1 MQATKSQQTIRR
13 DSGRRK
19 GDFTSS
25 TDGRMELA
33 AELLDRIYDPIRD
46 EMHQVGQNL
55 KDLGRDQSPFLSQI
69 LDHVMD
75 NTGKRL
81 RPALALL
88 ASRFH
93 PYDRHAVET
102 MASAVELLHV
112 AALVHD
118 DFLDNSNIRR
128 GRATI
133 GSLWGRNAAVL
144 VGDFVLATAAKLV
157 CDTGDIRVMQLF
169 AQATVQLSSGELHEM
184 AGAYNWRQSREDYLQ
199 RIHDKTASL
208 FATTGEAGAIL
219 SGAPEPITEALR
231 DYGFNLGMAFQIVD
245 DILDFDATR
254 EEMGKPVG
262 NDLAQGIMTLPA
274 IIAVERYP
282 DDDSI
287 SRLFRKPGDD
297 DRLDRAV
304 ALVQDSSVIE
314 ESYAVAGQFCETALE
329 RIAVLEENP
338 ARESL
343 EELVT
348 YLVNRRG

>member
-46 EMHQVGQNL
+46 EMHQVDQNL
-55 KDLGRDQSPFLSQI
+55 KDLGRDQPPFLSQI

-93 PYDRHAVET
+93 PYDGHAVET

-133 GSLWGRNAAVL
+133 GSLWGRNAAGARGRFRSCYRGQTGL
-144 VGDFVLATAAKLV
+144 RHRRHQGDAAV
-157 CDTGDIRVMQLF
+157 R
-169 AQATVQLSSGELHEM
+169 
-184 AGAYNWRQSREDYLQ
+184 AG
-199 RIHDKTASL
+199 H
-208 FATTGEAGAIL
+208 
-219 SGAPEPITEALR
+219 
-231 DYGFNLGMAFQIVD
+231 
-245 DILDFDATR
+245 
-254 EEMGKPVG
+254 
-262 NDLAQGIMTLPA
+262 
-274 IIAVERYP
+274 
-282 DDDSI
+282 
-287 SRLFRKPGDD
+287 
-297 DRLDRAV
+297 RAV
-304 ALVQDSSVIE
+304 IQRR
-314 ESYAVAGQFCETALE
+314 VARDGRSLQLE
-329 RIAVLEENP
+329 AEQGRLPSAYP
-338 ARESL
+338 
-343 EELVT
+343 
-348 YLVNRRG
+348 